1 MGPPPDSDPTVA
13 QLLADKERL
22 ERELAG
28 ARQAAETTSRL
39 IGEQFMQIEETM
51 MLLEEKIAVEQ
62 ELRTS
67 LAAELA
73 AAEIREVELAEARA
87 LAEEANR
94 AKSAFLANM
103 SHELRTPLNAIIGYA
118 ELLVEELEE
127 LDTDEIGEVV
137 TRISAAGHHLLGLIN
152 DVLDLS
158 KIEAGKMELFIEEI
172 DLAQI
177 VGEVLAT
184 ITPLSDKQKNRLL
197 IELDPDLGPLHTDAT
212 KIRQILFNLLSNAC
226 KFTSGGEVLLAVR
239 CLHIADEAWVELLVR
254 DSGIGIAAD
263 KLERLFETFTQAEA
277 STSSRYGGTGL
288 GLAITRRLCLLMG
301 GDISVSSIVGSGT
314 TFTVRLPTAVPSANP
329 GSSAPG
335 LTVP

>member
-158 KIEAGKMELFIEEI
+158 
-172 DLAQI
+172 
-177 VGEVLAT
+177 
-184 ITPLSDKQKNRLL
+184 
-197 IELDPDLGPLHTDAT
+197 
-212 KIRQILFNLLSNAC
+212 
-226 KFTSGGEVLLAVR
+226 
-239 CLHIADEAWVELLVR
+239 
-254 DSGIGIAAD
+254 
-263 KLERLFETFTQAEA
+263 
-277 STSSRYGGTGL
+277 
-288 GLAITRRLCLLMG
+288 
-301 GDISVSSIVGSGT
+301 
-314 TFTVRLPTAVPSANP
+314 
-329 GSSAPG
+329 
-335 LTVP
+335 

>member
-158 KIEAGKMELFIEEI
+158 KIEAGKMELYLEEVDVEGLVADVVTSCRPVVERNQN
-172 DLAQI
+172 DLVVALAPEIGAVISDRVKLTQ
-177 VGEVLAT
+177 VLV
-184 ITPLSDKQKNRLL
+184 
-197 IELDPDLGPLHTDAT
+197 
-212 KIRQILFNLLSNAC
+212 NLLGNAG
-226 KFTSGGEVLLAVR
+226 KFTQGGEIRL
-239 CLHIADEAWVELLVR
+239 EAWRDDDAGALFIQVV
-254 DSGIGIAAD
+254 DSGIGMTEAQVA
-263 KLERLFETFTQAEA
+263 RLFADYIQASA
-277 STSSRYGGTGL
+277 ATSRHYGGTGL
-288 GLAITRRLCLLMG
+288 GLALTRRLCELLG
-301 GDISVSSIVGSGT
+301 GSISVE
-314 TFTVRLPTAVPSANP
+314 
-329 GSSAPG
+329 SAPG
-335 LTVP
+335 RGSTFRVRVPTQHESA